1 MTAAKT
7 VIIRQD
13 EIFQTAVAR
22 GELEKVKEMI
32 AHGAVVNCKN
42 QFHVTPLHLAAA
54 EDLIDVMEVLL
65 ANGAAVDARALDSST
80 PLHHASR
87 EDCTAAAELLL
98 KNGAD
103 ARAVDSG
110 GRTPFQLIYDEDES
124 PALVRLLTEA
134 GGGSAAFFKL
144 APPRHLRAR
153 EPPAPM
159 RGLAPLTEEQKAERA
174 KATEDH
180 PMVRKTAHAVCV
192 GLGAEGTLSEDAY
205 KEIA

>member
-80 PLHHASR
+80 PVGTP
-87 EDCTAAAELLL
+87 CP
-98 KNGAD
+98 
-103 ARAVDSG
+103 
-110 GRTPFQLIYDEDES
+110 RTP
-124 PALVRLLTEA
+124 P
-134 GGGSAAFFKL
+134 L
-144 APPRHLRAR
+144 APPSLNPELFRSYTTRPAR
-153 EPPAPM
+153 
-159 RGLAPLTEEQKAERA
+159 
-174 KATEDH
+174 
-180 PMVRKTAHAVCV
+180 TARRRR
-192 GLGAEGTLSEDAY
+192 SSS
-205 KEIA
+205 